1 MTTYAHIV
9 GWGKYVPEKV
19 VTNEDISKFLDTS
32 DDWIRA
38 RTGIGERRHA
48 GENETTASMAITA
61 AQLALDRARLSPTAV
76 DLIIVATLSPEHIFP
91 STACLVQ
98 DALGASHAGAY
109 DLSAA
114 CSGFI
119 YGLSMGSAMIQSG
132 ASKVVLVIGSETVS
146 RFLDKED
153 RGTFPLFGDAAGAL
167 VLQASETPG
176 GILATVL
183 GSDGSGADH
192 LGIQGGGSKFPASA
206 ETVAKR
212 LHYMHMNGREVY
224 RFATRVMGRVAK
236 QACEQAG
243 IGLNEIDLLV
253 PHQANIRIINSASKY
268 LNISD
273 DKVFTNLEK
282 YGNTSA
288 ASIPLALCEA
298 IEQGRVKEKDKLVM
312 IGFGG
317 GLTWGASVVEW
328 GVPVPAKPRQWWY
341 RSLRWAIYRWAKVR
355 SWYIRTKRQMEGLWP
370 PEDKNDGYLSDKKVK
385 EPAKETDRHNGKGN
399 GNGNGT
405 HSHPAESPTE
415 IPLKKVAEAE
425 KKELEPELGPNG
437 KL

>member
-9 GWGKYVPEKV
+9 GWGKYIPEKV

-48 GENETTASMAITA
+48 AETETTATMAIAA
-61 AQLALDRARLSPTAV
+61 AQLALDRARISPTAV
-76 DLIIVATLSPEHIFP
+76 DLVIVATLSPEHIFP

-98 DALGASHAGAY
+98 DAIGANHAGAY

-119 YGLSMGSAMIQSG
+119 YGLSMGAAMIQSQ
-132 ASKVVLVIGSETVS
+132 AAKVVLVIGSETVS

-153 RGTFPLFGDAAGAL
+153 RGTYPLFGDGAGAL
-167 VLQASETPG
+167 VLQASEIPG
-176 GILATVL
+176 GVLATVL
-183 GSDGSGADH
+183 GSDGSGAEH
-192 LGIQGGGSKFPASA
+192 LGILGGGSKFPTSE
-206 ETVAKR
+206 ETIAQR

-236 QACEQAG
+236 QACEKAG
-243 IGLNEIDLLV
+243 VRLDEIDLLV

-268 LNISD
+268 LHISD

-328 GVPVPAKPRQWWY
+328 GVPVPSKRRQWWY
-341 RSLRWAIYRWAKVR
+341 RGLRWAIYRWARVR
-355 SWYIRTKRQMEGLWP
+355 SWYIRTRRQLEGLWP
-370 PEDKNDGYLSDKKVK
+370 PEDEEAGYLPDKKDK
-385 EPAKETDRHNGKGN
+385 EPAKETERHQTNGNGKGN
-399 GNGNGT
+399 GHGP
-405 HSHPAESPTE
+405 HSDESPTE
-415 IPLKKVAEAE
+415 RPLKKVAQVEE
-425 KKELEPELGPNG
+425 KSLEPEIGPNG
-437 KL
+437 KN